1 MRIPA
6 SLMVV
11 VAAALAL
18 GIVGMHSALAVPAG
32 SPQGTSPSA
41 MATETPIHADAA
53 HAPDS
58 DGSDGGHH
66 GALNGSHCGGLM
78 AVCFML
84 LVGLGAFLMVRRG
97 RLHRI
102 LWRLPAP
109 HLLTLGFASS
119 SFEPLSPLRRTC
131 ILRC

>member
-1 MRIPA
+1 
-6 SLMVV
+6 MVV
-11 VAAALAL
+11 VAAALAI
-18 GIVGMHSALAVPAG
+18 GIIGMHSALAVPAD
-32 SPQGTSPSA
+32 SSHGTAHSA
-41 MATETPIHADAA
+41 MATVTSMHADAA
-53 HAPDS
+53 HAPAA
-58 DGSDGGHH
+58 DGSDDSHH

-102 LWRLPAP
+102 LWRIPAP